1 MLHRYLCVP
10 KHICASAFMDFTQTK
25 PPNEVFQLYLNLW
38 LLNRY
43 QAFMGTKSFRKWFL
57 NQGDLAW
64 EFTLA
69 SVQAERSKRANYT
82 STPS

>member
-1 MLHRYLCVP
+1 MLHRDLCAP
-10 KHICASAFMDFTQTK
+10 KHISVSAFMDFTQRK
-25 PPNEVFQLYLNLW
+25 PLNEVFQLDLNLW
-38 LLNRY
+38 ILNRY

-69 SVQAERSKRANYT
+69 SVQAERSKRAYYT

>member
-1 MLHRYLCVP
+1 MLHRDLCAP
-10 KHICASAFMDFTQTK
+10 KHISASAFMDFTQRK
-25 PPNEVFQLYLNLW
+25 PLNEVFQLDLNLW
-38 LLNRY
+38 ILNIY

-69 SVQAERSKRANYT
+69 SVQAERSKRAYYT